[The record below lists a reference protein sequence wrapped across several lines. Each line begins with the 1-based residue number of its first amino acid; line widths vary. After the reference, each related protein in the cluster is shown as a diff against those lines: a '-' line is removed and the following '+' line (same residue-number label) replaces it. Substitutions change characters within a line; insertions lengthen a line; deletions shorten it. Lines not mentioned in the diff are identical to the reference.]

1 LPVFNEF
8 TGTLPGSEE
17 SAISHCSHPVKPT
30 SHDYTHP
37 ATASVQ
43 LIAIRCVEY
52 VIESLKDEK
61 MTKSLY
67 VQDV

>member
-1 LPVFNEF
+1 M
-8 TGTLPGSEE
+8 
-17 SAISHCSHPVKPT
+17 PT
-30 SHDYTHP
+30 SRDYTRP

-52 VIESLKDEK
+52 VTESLKDYK
-61 MTKSLY
+61 MGKSVY